1 MPIIELRRVTYT
13 YPGSN
18 KPAIRNV
25 DLVIEPGEYVV
36 ITGPSG
42 CGKTTL
48 CRCLNGLIPHF
59 YGGELE
65 GEVYV
70 SGMSVKSTPTSKLAQ
85 IVGMVFQDPESQ
97 LFLLT
102 VEREVAFGP
111 ENLGLPRGEVR
122 ARVEEALN
130 LVGIAHLRD
139 RSPHELSG
147 GEQQKVAI
155 AACLSMKPK
164 ILVLDEPTANLDPES
179 ALHVLSLLSDLK
191 NRLGVTIVL
200 VEHRLEAVAP
210 SADRVIVMDKGEVIL
225 DGAPR
230 EVLSKQVVEAIGI
243 GVPKVVKLYN
253 ELRKYG
259 VDFKFIPLSPSEV
272 RKAIL
277 EVMRSD
283 RSS

>member
-1 MPIIELRRVTYT
+1 MPIIEMSKVTYT
-13 YPGSN
+13 YPGSS
-18 KPAIRNV
+18 KPAIRSI
-25 DLVIEPGEYVV
+25 DLSIEAGEYVV

-59 YGGELE
+59 YRGALE
-65 GEVYV
+65 GDIYV
-70 SGMSVKSTPTSKLAQ
+70 AGFSVKKTPTSTLAQ
-85 IVGMVFQDPESQ
+85 MVGMVFQDPESQ

-111 ENLGLPRGEVR
+111 ENLGLPREEVR
-122 ARVEEALN
+122 ARVEEAMN

-155 AACLSMKPK
+155 AACISMKPK

-179 ALHVLSLLSDLK
+179 ALHVLNLLLDLK
-191 NRLGVTIVL
+191 VKLGVTIVL
-200 VEHRLEAVAP
+200 VEHRLEAVA
-210 SADRVIVMDKGEVIL
+210 SVADRVVIMDRGKIVL
-225 DGAPR
+225 DGHPR
-230 EVLSKQVVEAIGI
+230 DVLRKPLVEAIGI

-253 ELRKYG
+253 ELKKYG
-259 VDFKFIPLSPSEV
+259 VNFGFTPLTPDEV
-272 RKAIL
+272 RRAIL
-277 EVMRSD
+277 EVMRGD
-283 RSS
+283 